1 VEFTRYHEVTGQ
13 SRPGGSTQKETMTA
27 VTVDDI
33 LSDFPLGFATLI
45 TRPAPERS
53 AVERFLIVDA
63 DDETSDAG
71 AAFVL
76 LIGVRGRSALPAL
89 RRLLK
94 NPPTVVAVKGNREEL
109 TEAEELLGAAGTGL
123 LLVDPAADWDRLL
136 SIAKDRIQ
144 PRSYQSEVL
153 TLLEEDLFAIA
164 QTTARLTSSHVVI
177 EDAAN
182 KVLAYS
188 TVSNDIDELRKA
200 SILARRGPRKYE
212 LLLKDLGAY
221 RELHRTRLPVR
232 VPARPQDGLRE
243 RVAITLFAGDRI
255 MGYIWLQETG
265 DGFTADVDYVLTGSA
280 ARASAE
286 LIRYRNQQSVHM
298 REDRIARILSGS
310 AEAAAT
316 ARSGKIPAER
326 PAALILIGMSPTDS
340 QADDA
345 ALKHGELAS
354 LASIHAAAYKASAVV
369 GQFKG
374 VTAVVI
380 PGLQSAA
387 AEPGLR
393 SMAESIIRD
402 ADKHLGISP
411 FAAVSP
417 VAPDLLTLHSVTPIT
432 EALLDCVG
440 TSGERSVATVADFEG
455 EILFRD
461 AVRSFLTSPFRHNS
475 LSALLRDDAELAETL
490 RVYFDVSLDVAE
502 CAKRMALHKN
512 TVYYRISKA
521 ARVTG
526 LDFGK
531 PRDAL
536 VAILHIQA
544 LDDTN
549 NGRQGRK

>member
-1 VEFTRYHEVTGQ
+1 
-13 SRPGGSTQKETMTA
+13 MTA

-33 LSDFPLGFATLI
+33 LSDLPLGFASLI
-45 TRPAPERS
+45 LRPANGS
-53 AVERFLIVDA
+53 TIERFLIADA
-63 DDETSDAG
+63 EDETSDG
-71 AAFVL
+71 DGAFVL

-89 RRLLK
+89 RRLLQH
-94 NPPTVVAVKGNREEL
+94 PPPVVAVKGSREEL
-109 TEAEELLGAAGTGL
+109 SEAEELLRGAGTGL
-123 LLVDPAADWDRLL
+123 LVVNPAADWDRLL

-144 PRSYQSEVL
+144 PPSYQSEVL

-221 RELHRTRLPVR
+221 RELHGTRLPVR

-265 DGFTADVDYVLTGSA
+265 DGFGPDVDHVLTGSA
-280 ARASAE
+280 ARTSAE

-298 REDRIARILSGS
+298 REDRIARILSGP
-310 AEAAAT
+310 AEAAAS
-316 ARSGKIPAER
+316 AHSEKIPAER
-326 PAALILIGMSPTDS
+326 PAALILIGISDAEA

-345 ALKHGELAS
+345 ALKHGELAN
-354 LASIHAAAYKASAVV
+354 LASIHAAAYKASAIV

-374 VTAVVI
+374 DTAVIV

-387 AEPGLR
+387 AESGLR
-393 SMAESIIRD
+393 GLAESIVRD
-402 ADKHLGISP
+402 ARKHLGINP
-411 FAAVSP
+411 FAAVGP
-417 VAPDLLTLHSVTPIT
+417 VVPDLLSIHSITRIT
-432 EALLDCVG
+432 EALLNCAG
-440 TSGERSVATVADFEG
+440 TSTQTPVAMVDDFEG
-455 EILFRD
+455 EILFRE
-461 AVRSFLTSPFRHNS
+461 AVQNFASSTFRHRS
-475 LSALLRDDAELAETL
+475 LSALLREDAELAETL
-490 RVYFDVSLDVAE
+490 RMYFESSLDVAE
-502 CAKRMALHKN
+502 CAQRMKLHKN

-521 ARVTG
+521 SRVTG
-526 LDFGK
+526 LDFGN
-531 PRDAL
+531 PRDSL
-536 VAILHIQA
+536 VALLHIHERAGKSTQ
-544 LDDTN
+544 
-549 NGRQGRK
+549 QSGRK

>member
-1 VEFTRYHEVTGQ
+1 
-13 SRPGGSTQKETMTA
+13 MTA

-33 LSDFPLGFATLI
+33 LSDLPLGFASLI
-45 TRPAPERS
+45 LRPANGS
-53 AVERFLIVDA
+53 AIERFLIADA
-63 DDETSDAG
+63 EDEMPDGAG
-71 AAFVL
+71 AFVL

-89 RRLLK
+89 RRLLQ
-94 NPPTVVAVKGNREEL
+94 NPPPVVAVKGSIEEL
-109 TEAEELLGAAGTGL
+109 SEAEELLRDAGTGL
-123 LLVDPAADWDRLL
+123 LLVNPAADWDRLL

-221 RELHRTRLPVR
+221 RELHGTRLPVR

-243 RVAITLFAGDRI
+243 RVAITLIAGDRI

-265 DGFTADVDYVLTGSA
+265 GGFGPDVDHVLKGSA
-280 ARASAE
+280 ARTSAE

-298 REDRIARILSGS
+298 REDRIARILSGP
-310 AEAAAT
+310 AEAAAS
-316 ARSGKIPAER
+316 AHSEKIPAER
-326 PAALILIGMSPTDS
+326 PAALILIGISDAEA

-345 ALKHGELAS
+345 ALKHGELAN
-354 LASIHAAAYKASAVV
+354 LASIHAAAYKASAIV

-374 VTAVVI
+374 DTAVIV
-380 PGLQSAA
+380 PGLQSSAA

-393 SMAESIIRD
+393 ALAESIVRD
-402 ADKHLGISP
+402 ARKHLGITP
-411 FAAVSP
+411 FAAVGP
-417 VAPDLLTLHSVTPIT
+417 VVSDLLSIHSVTRIA
-432 EALLDCVG
+432 EALLSCVARSAE
-440 TSGERSVATVADFEG
+440 TSVATVDDFEG
-455 EILFRD
+455 EILFRE
-461 AVRSFLTSPFRHNS
+461 AVQNFASSGFRHRS
-475 LSALLRDDAELAETL
+475 LSALLREDAELAETL
-490 RVYFDVSLDVAE
+490 RVYFESSLDVAE
-502 CAKRMALHKN
+502 CAQRMKLHKN

-521 ARVTG
+521 SRVTG
-526 LDFGK
+526 LDFGN
-531 PRDAL
+531 PRDSL
-536 VAILHIQA
+536 VALLHIQERA
-544 LDDTN
+544 ATSTEH
-549 NGRQGRK
+549 QGRK

>member
-1 VEFTRYHEVTGQ
+1 
-13 SRPGGSTQKETMTA
+13 MAA

-33 LSDFPLGFATLI
+33 LSDLPLGFGSLLL
-45 TRPAPERS
+45 RPAPDRT
-53 AVERFLIVDA
+53 VIERFLIVDA
-63 DDETSDAG
+63 DDDMSDAG

-76 LIGVRGRSALPAL
+76 LIGVRGRSAAPAL

-94 NPPTVVAVKGNREEL
+94 NPPPVIAVKGTREEL
-109 TEAEELLGAAGTGL
+109 ADAGELLGAAGTGL

-136 SIAKDRIQ
+136 SIAKDRLQ

-153 TLLEEDLFAIA
+153 TLLEEDLFAVA

-243 RVAITLFAGDRI
+243 RIAVTLFAGERI

-265 DGFTADVDYVLTGSA
+265 GGFGADVDYVLTGSA

-298 REDRIARILSGS
+298 REDRIARILSGP
-310 AEAAAT
+310 AEAAAS

-326 PAALILIGMSPTDS
+326 PAALILIGMSQADS
-340 QADDA
+340 QSDDA

-369 GQFKG
+369 GQFG
-374 VTAVVI
+374 GDTAVII

-393 SMAESIIRD
+393 SMAESIVRD
-402 ADKHLGISP
+402 AAMHLGIRP
-411 FAAVSP
+411 FAAVGP
-417 VAPDLLTLHSVTPIT
+417 VVPDLLALHSVTPIT
-432 EALLDCVG
+432 EALLDCAAR
-440 TSGERSVATVADFEG
+440 SGESSVATVADFEG
-455 EILFRD
+455 EILVRD
-461 AVRSFLTSPFRHNS
+461 AVRSFRSSVFRHRS
-475 LSALLRDDAELAETL
+475 LSALLRDDGELAETL
-490 RVYFDVSLDVAE
+490 RMYFDVSLDVAE

-521 ARVTG
+521 ARITG
-526 LDFGK
+526 LDFGN

-536 VAILHIQA
+536 VVLLHVQEWADIHRE
-544 LDDTN
+544 L
-549 NGRQGRK
+549 QGRK

>member
-1 VEFTRYHEVTGQ
+1 
-13 SRPGGSTQKETMTA
+13 MA
-27 VTVDDI
+27 AATVDDI
-33 LSDFPLGFATLI
+33 LSDLPLGFASLI
-45 TRPAPERS
+45 LRPSRADSPI
-53 AVERFLIVDA
+53 ERFLIVDS
-63 DDETSDAG
+63 DDETSDGG

-94 NPPTVVAVKGNREEL
+94 DPPLVIAVKGSPGEL
-109 TEAEELLGAAGTGL
+109 EEAEELLRAAGTGL

-136 SIAKDRIQ
+136 SIAKDRIT

-188 TVSNDIDELRKA
+188 TVTNDIDELRKA

-243 RVAITLFAGDRI
+243 RIAITLFAGDRI

-265 DGFTADVDYVLTGSA
+265 DGFGADVDYVLTGSA

-298 REDRIARILSGS
+298 RQDRIARILSGP
-310 AEAAAT
+310 AEAAAS
-316 ARSGKIPAER
+316 AHSEKIPADR
-326 PAALILIGMSPTDS
+326 PAALVLLGMSATDA

-345 ALKHGELAS
+345 ALKHGELAN
-354 LASIHAAAYKASAVV
+354 LASIHAAAYKQSAVV
-369 GQFKG
+369 GQFNG
-374 VTAVVI
+374 DTAVII
-380 PGLQSAA
+380 PALQSAN
-387 AEPGLR
+387 AEAGLR
-393 SMAESIIRD
+393 SLAEAIVRD
-402 ADKHLGISP
+402 AGKHLGISP
-411 FAAVSP
+411 FAAVGP
-417 VAPDLLTLHSVTPIT
+417 IAPDLLSIHSVTAKT
-432 EALLDCVG
+432 EALLGCMRRSG
-440 TSGERSVATVADFEG
+440 TAGVATVDDFEVD
-455 EILFRD
+455 ILFQE
-461 AVRSFLTSPFRHNS
+461 ALENFTASAFRHRS
-475 LSALLRDDAELAETL
+475 LWSLLRHDGELAETL
-490 RVYFDVSLDVAE
+490 RVYFEASLDVSE
-502 CAKRMALHKN
+502 CARRMKLHKN

-521 ARVTG
+521 SRVTG
-526 LDFGK
+526 LNFTD
-531 PRDAL
+531 PRHSL
-536 VAILHIQA
+536 VALLHIREWA
-544 LDDTN
+544 GKHKEHPGN
-549 NGRQGRK
+549 P

>member
-1 VEFTRYHEVTGQ
+1 
-13 SRPGGSTQKETMTA
+13 MTA
-27 VTVDDI
+27 VTVDHI
-33 LSDFPLGFATLI
+33 LSDLPLGFASLI
-45 TRPAPERS
+45 LRPLNGSPI
-53 AVERFLIVDA
+53 ERFLIADA
-63 DDETSDAG
+63 EDEMPDG
-71 AAFVL
+71 VGAFVL

-89 RRLLK
+89 RRLLQ
-94 NPPTVVAVKGNREEL
+94 NPPPVVAVKGTREEL
-109 TEAEELLGAAGTGL
+109 AEAEELLRDAGTGL
-123 LLVDPAADWDRLL
+123 LLVNPAADWDRLL

-221 RELHRTRLPVR
+221 RELHGTRLPVR

-265 DGFTADVDYVLTGSA
+265 DGFGPDVDHVLKGSA
-280 ARASAE
+280 ARTSTE

-298 REDRIARILSGS
+298 REDRIARILSGP
-310 AEAAAT
+310 AEAAAS
-316 ARSGKIPAER
+316 AHSEKIPAER
-326 PAALILIGMSPTDS
+326 PAALILIGISDAEA

-345 ALKHGELAS
+345 ALKHGELAN
-354 LASIHAAAYKASAVV
+354 LASIHAAAYKASAIV

-374 VTAVVI
+374 DTAVIV

-393 SMAESIIRD
+393 ALAESIVRD
-402 ADKHLGISP
+402 ARKHLGITP
-411 FAAVSP
+411 FAAVGP
-417 VAPDLLTLHSVTPIT
+417 VVPDLLSIHSIT
-432 EALLDCVG
+432 RIAEALLRCV
-440 TSGERSVATVADFEG
+440 SGATQTSVATVDDFEA
-455 EILFRD
+455 EILFQE
-461 AVRSFLTSPFRHNS
+461 AVQNFASSTFRHRT
-475 LSALLRDDAELAETL
+475 LSALLRDDPELAETL
-490 RVYFDVSLDVAE
+490 RTYFEASLDVAE
-502 CAKRMALHKN
+502 CAQRMKLHKN

-521 ARVTG
+521 SRVTG
-526 LDFGK
+526 LDFGN
-531 PRDAL
+531 PRDSL
-536 VAILHIQA
+536 VALLHIQEWA
-544 LDDTN
+544 
-549 NGRQGRK
+549 GISSQQSGRK

>member
-1 VEFTRYHEVTGQ
+1 
-13 SRPGGSTQKETMTA
+13 MAA

-33 LSDFPLGFATLI
+33 LSDLPLGFASLML
-45 TRPAPERS
+45 RPVPAD
-53 AVERFLIVDA
+53 AAIERFLIVDA
-63 DDETSDAG
+63 DDEAPDGS

-94 NPPTVVAVKGNREEL
+94 NTPLPVVAVKGTRAEL
-109 TEAEELLGAAGTGL
+109 SEAEELLSAAGTGL
-123 LLVDPAADWDRLL
+123 LVVDPGADWDRLL

-221 RELHRTRLPVR
+221 RELHQTRLPVR

-265 DGFTADVDYVLTGSA
+265 AGFGPDVDHVLKGSA
-280 ARASAE
+280 ARTAAE

-298 REDRIARILSGS
+298 REDRVARILSGT
-310 AEAAAT
+310 AEAAAS
-316 ARSGKIPAER
+316 AHSEKISADR
-326 PAALILIGMSPTDS
+326 PAALILIGMSDAEA

-345 ALKHGELAS
+345 ALKHGELAN
-354 LASIHAAAYKASAVV
+354 LAAIHAAAYKASAVV

-374 VTAVVI
+374 DTAVIV
-380 PGLQSAA
+380 PGLKSSTW
-387 AEPGLR
+387 EPGLKGL
-393 SMAESIIRD
+393 AESIVRD
-402 ADKHLGISP
+402 AGKHLGISP
-411 FAAVSP
+411 FAAVGP
-417 VAPDLLTLHSVTPIT
+417 VAPDLLSLHSITRIT
-432 EALLDCVG
+432 EALLGCVG
-440 TSGERSVATVADFEG
+440 RASRTSVATVDDFEG
-455 EILFRD
+455 EILVRE
-461 AVRSFLTSPFRHNS
+461 AVRNFSSSTFRHRS
-475 LSALLRDDAELAETL
+475 LSALLQQDAELAETL
-490 RVYFDVSLDVAE
+490 RVYFDASMDVAE
-502 CAKRMALHKN
+502 CAKQMKLHKN

-521 ARVTG
+521 SRVTG
-526 LDFGK
+526 LDFGN
-531 PRDAL
+531 PRDSL
-536 VAILHIQA
+536 VALLHTQEWTGTSPRTA
-544 LDDTN
+544 
-549 NGRQGRK
+549 GRK

>member
-1 VEFTRYHEVTGQ
+1 
-13 SRPGGSTQKETMTA
+13 MTS

-33 LSDFPLGFATLI
+33 LSDLPLGFASLI
-45 TRPAPERS
+45 LRPANGS
-53 AVERFLIVDA
+53 GIERFLIVDA
-63 DDETSDAG
+63 EDETCNGDG
-71 AAFVL
+71 AFVL

-89 RRLLK
+89 RRLRHSA
-94 NPPTVVAVKGNREEL
+94 PPVVAVKGTREDL
-109 TEAEELLGAAGTGL
+109 SEAEELLRDAGTGL
-123 LLVDPAADWDRLL
+123 LLVNPAADWDRLL

-265 DGFTADVDYVLTGSA
+265 DGFGPDVDHVLKGSA
-280 ARASAE
+280 ARTSAE

-298 REDRIARILSGS
+298 REDRIARILSGP
-310 AEAAAT
+310 AEASASAH
-316 ARSGKIPAER
+316 SEKIPADR
-326 PAALILIGMSPTDS
+326 PAALLLLGISDTDA

-345 ALKHGELAS
+345 ALKHGELAN
-354 LASIHAAAYKASAVV
+354 LASIHAAAFKASAVV

-374 VTAVVI
+374 DTAVII

-393 SMAESIIRD
+393 SLAEAIVRD
-402 ADKHLGISP
+402 ARKHLGINP
-411 FAAVSP
+411 FAAVGP
-417 VAPDLLTLHSVTPIT
+417 VVPDLLSIHSITRIT
-432 EALLDCVG
+432 EALLSCVG
-440 TSGERSVATVADFEG
+440 RSSGPSVATVDDFEG
-455 EILFRD
+455 EILFRE
-461 AVRSFLTSPFRHNS
+461 AVQAFTSSTFRHRSFSD
-475 LSALLRDDAELAETL
+475 LLREDAELAETL
-490 RVYFDVSLDVAE
+490 RVYFDASLDVAV
-502 CAKRMALHKN
+502 CAQRMKLHKN

-521 ARVTG
+521 SRVTG
-526 LDFGK
+526 LDFGN
-531 PRDAL
+531 PRDSFVAL
-536 VAILHIQA
+536 LHIQEWA
-544 LDDTN
+544 ATSK
-549 NGRQGRK
+549 QQAGRK

>member
-1 VEFTRYHEVTGQ
+1 
-13 SRPGGSTQKETMTA
+13 MAA

-45 TRPAPERS
+45 LRPAPERS

-94 NPPTVVAVKGNREEL
+94 NPPPVVAVKGKRDEL
-109 TEAEELLGAAGTGL
+109 SDAEELLRAAGTGL

-298 REDRIARILSGS
+298 REDRIARILSGA
-310 AEAAAT
+310 AEAAAS
-316 ARSGKIPAER
+316 ARSAKIPAER
-326 PAALILIGMSPTDS
+326 PAALILIGMSLADT

-369 GQFKG
+369 GQYKG
-374 VTAVVI
+374 DTAVIV
-380 PGLQSAA
+380 PWSGSPRRRNRAP
-387 AEPGLR
+387 EPGRIHRPGRHQAPRHQPLR
-393 SMAESIIRD
+393 CRRPRGTGSVDSPLGHPDHRGAAGMCRGLHCHHRSHGGRLRARNPLPRRRPESSR
-402 ADKHLGISP
+402 P
-411 FAAVSP
+411 P
-417 VAPDLLTLHSVTPIT
+417 
-432 EALLDCVG
+432 
-440 TSGERSVATVADFEG
+440 RSATGA
-455 EILFRD
+455 
-461 AVRSFLTSPFRHNS
+461 
-475 LSALLRDDAELAETL
+475 
-490 RVYFDVSLDVAE
+490 
-502 CAKRMALHKN
+502 
-512 TVYYRISKA
+512 
-521 ARVTG
+521 
-526 LDFGK
+526 
-531 PRDAL
+531 
-536 VAILHIQA
+536 
-544 LDDTN
+544 
-549 NGRQGRK
+549 

>member
-1 VEFTRYHEVTGQ
+1 
-13 SRPGGSTQKETMTA
+13 MAA

-33 LSDFPLGFATLI
+33 LSDLPLGFASLI
-45 TRPAPERS
+45 LRPAPAASAIERI
-53 AVERFLIVDA
+53 LILDA
-63 DDETSDAG
+63 DDETSDG
-71 AAFVL
+71 GTAFVL
-76 LIGVRGRSALPAL
+76 VIGVRGRSALPAL
-89 RRLLK
+89 RRLVK
-94 NPPTVVAVKGNREEL
+94 NPPTVVAVKGKREEL
-109 TEAEELLGAAGTGL
+109 AEAEELLRDAGTGL
-123 LLVDPAADWDRLL
+123 LLVDPDADWDRLL

-265 DGFTADVDYVLTGSA
+265 AGFGADVDYVLNGSA

-298 REDRIARILSGS
+298 REDRIARILSGP
-310 AEAAAT
+310 AEAAAS
-316 ARSGKIPAER
+316 AHSGKIPAGR
-326 PAALILIGMSPTDS
+326 PAALILIGIPDAEA

-345 ALKHGELAS
+345 ALKHGELAN
-354 LASIHAAAYKASAVV
+354 LASIHAAAFKASAVV

-374 VTAVVI
+374 DTAVIV
-380 PGLQSAA
+380 PGLQSTA

-393 SMAESIIRD
+393 SLAESIVRD
-402 ADKHLGISP
+402 AGKHLGISP
-411 FAAVSP
+411 FAAVGP
-417 VAPDLLTLHSVTPIT
+417 VVPDLLSIHSTTGIT
-432 EALLDCVG
+432 GALLRCVA
-440 TSGERSVATVADFEG
+440 TSPDRAVATVDDFEA
-455 EILFRD
+455 EILFRE
-461 AVRSFLTSPFRHNS
+461 AVQNFASSTFRHRS
-475 LSALLRDDAELAETL
+475 LSALLRQDGELAETL
-490 RVYFDVSLDVAE
+490 HAYFEAGLDVAE
-502 CAKRMALHKN
+502 CAARLKLHKN

-521 ARVTG
+521 SRLAG
-526 LDFGK
+526 LDFGN

-536 VAILHIQA
+536 VALLHLQEWA
-544 LDDTN
+544 GAHKDPL
-549 NGRQGRK
+549 GRK

>member
-1 VEFTRYHEVTGQ
+1 
-13 SRPGGSTQKETMTA
+13 MAA

-33 LSDFPLGFATLI
+33 LSDLPLGFASLI
-45 TRPAPERS
+45 LRPAPAVS
-53 AVERFLIVDA
+53 AIERFLILDA
-63 DDETSDAG
+63 EDETPDAG

-89 RRLLK
+89 RRLVK
-94 NPPTVVAVKGNREEL
+94 NPPPVVAVKGRREEL
-109 TEAEELLGAAGTGL
+109 AEAEELLRDAGTGL

-188 TVSNDIDELRKA
+188 TVTNDIDELRKA
-200 SILARRGPRKYE
+200 SILTRRGPRKYE

-265 DGFTADVDYVLTGSA
+265 AGFGADVEYVLNGSA

-298 REDRIARILSGS
+298 REDRIARILSGA
-310 AEAAAT
+310 AEAAAS
-316 ARSGKIPAER
+316 AHSEKISADR
-326 PAALILIGMSPTDS
+326 PAALILLGIPAAAA

-345 ALKHGELAS
+345 ALKHGELAN

-374 VTAVVI
+374 DTAVIV
-380 PGLQSAA
+380 PGLQSTE

-393 SMAESIIRD
+393 SLAESIVRD
-402 ADKHLGISP
+402 AGKHLGISP
-411 FAAVSP
+411 FAAVGP
-417 VAPDLLTLHSVTPIT
+417 VVPDLLSLHSTTGIT
-432 EALLDCVG
+432 EALLRCAG
-440 TSGERSVATVADFEG
+440 TSPDTAVATVDDFEA
-455 EILFRD
+455 EILFRE
-461 AVRSFLTSPFRHNS
+461 AVHNFTSSPFRHRS
-475 LSALLRDDAELAETL
+475 LSTLLRQDGELAETL
-490 RVYFDVSLDVAE
+490 HAFFDAGLDVTG
-502 CAKRMALHKN
+502 CAGRMKLHKN

-521 ARVTG
+521 SRLTG
-526 LDFGK
+526 LDFGN

-536 VAILHIQA
+536 VALLHIQEWA
-544 LDDTN
+544 GTN
-549 NGRQGRK
+549 KERLGRK

>member
-1 VEFTRYHEVTGQ
+1 MTGQ
-13 SRPGGSTQKETMTA
+13 SRPAGSTQKEAMAA

-45 TRPAPERS
+45 LRPASGRS
-53 AVERFLIVDA
+53 AVEKFLIVDA
-63 DDETSDAG
+63 EDEVSDAG
-71 AAFVL
+71 SAFVL
-76 LIGVRGRSALPAL
+76 LMGVRGRSALPAL

-94 NPPTVVAVKGNREEL
+94 NPPPVVAVKGTRGEL
-109 TEAEELLGAAGTGL
+109 IEAEELLGAAGTGL

-136 SIAKDRIQ
+136 SIAKDRMQ

-212 LLLKDLGAY
+212 MLLKDLGAY

-265 DGFTADVDYVLTGSA
+265 DGFRPDVGYVLTGSA

-298 REDRIARILSGS
+298 REDRIARILSGA

-326 PAALILIGMSPTDS
+326 PAALILMGMSPADTD
-340 QADDA
+340 ADDA

-354 LASIHAAAYKASAVV
+354 LASIHAAAYKPSAIV

-374 VTAVVI
+374 DTAVII
-380 PGLQSAA
+380 PGLLSTM
-387 AEPGLR
+387 AEQGLR
-393 SMAESIIRD
+393 SLAESIVRD
-402 ADKHLGISP
+402 AAKHLGIKP
-411 FAAVSP
+411 FAAVGP
-417 VAPDLLTLHSVTPIT
+417 VAQDLLTLHLVTPLT
-432 EALLDCVG
+432 EALLECVG
-440 TSGERSVATVADFEG
+440 TSPDSSVATVGDFEA

-461 AVRSFLTSPFRHNS
+461 AVQRFTASTFRHRS
-475 LSALLRDDAELAETL
+475 ISALLRDDVELAETL
-490 RVYFDVSLDVAE
+490 RVYFNSSLDVAE

-521 ARVTG
+521 ARITG
-526 LDFGK
+526 LDFGN

-536 VAILHIQA
+536 VALLH
-544 LDDTN
+544 
-549 NGRQGRK
+549 GRK

>member
-1 VEFTRYHEVTGQ
+1 
-13 SRPGGSTQKETMTA
+13 MAA

-33 LSDFPLGFATLI
+33 LSDLPLGFASLI
-45 TRPAPERS
+45 LRPGPAG
-53 AVERFLIVDA
+53 AAIERFLILDA
-63 DDETSDAG
+63 DDETADAG
-71 AAFVL
+71 GAFVL

-89 RRLLK
+89 RRLLR
-94 NPPTVVAVKGNREEL
+94 NPPPVVAVKGSREDL
-109 TEAEELLGAAGTGL
+109 AEAEELLHAAGTGL
-123 LLVDPAADWDRLL
+123 LLVDPGADWDRLL

-144 PRSYQSEVL
+144 PPSYQSEVL

-243 RVAITLFAGDRI
+243 RVAITLFAGERI

-265 DGFTADVDYVLTGSA
+265 DGFGPDVDYVLTGSA
-280 ARASAE
+280 ARVSAE

-298 REDRIARILSGS
+298 REDRIVRILSGP
-310 AEAAAT
+310 AEAAAS
-316 ARSGKIPAER
+316 AHSEKIPAEH
-326 PAALILIGMSPTDS
+326 PAALILIGMSDAQS

-345 ALKHGELAS
+345 ALKHGELAN

-369 GQFKG
+369 GQFNG
-374 VTAVVI
+374 DTAVIV

-387 AEPGLR
+387 VEPGLR
-393 SMAESIIRD
+393 TLAEAIVRD
-402 ADKHLGISP
+402 ARKHLGISP
-411 FAAVSP
+411 FAAISP
-417 VAPDLLTLHSVTPIT
+417 VVPNLLTIHSATRIT
-432 EALLDCVG
+432 EALLACVA
-440 TSGERSVATVADFEG
+440 TSPDAAVATVDDFEG
-455 EILFRD
+455 EILFRE
-461 AVRSFLTSPFRHNS
+461 AVTNFTSSPFRHRS
-475 LSALLRDDAELAETL
+475 LAALLQGDAELAETL
-490 RVYFDVSLDVAE
+490 RVYFEASFDVAE
-502 CAKRMALHKN
+502 CARRLALHKN
-512 TVYYRISKA
+512 TVYYRVSKA
-521 ARVTG
+521 ARSTG
-526 LDFGK
+526 LDFGN

-536 VAILHIQA
+536 VAMLHLQEWA
-544 LDDTN
+544 AAHND
-549 NGRQGRK
+549 RSGRK

>member
-1 VEFTRYHEVTGQ
+1 
-13 SRPGGSTQKETMTA
+13 MTS

-33 LSDFPLGFATLI
+33 LSDLPLGFASLVL
-45 TRPAPERS
+45 RPAQGS
-53 AVERFLIVDA
+53 AIERFLIVDGE
-63 DDETSDAG
+63 DETCNGDG
-71 AAFVL
+71 AFVL

-89 RRLLK
+89 RRLRLSA
-94 NPPTVVAVKGNREEL
+94 PPVVAVKGSLEEL
-109 TEAEELLGAAGTGL
+109 SEAEELLRDAGTGL
-123 LLVDPAADWDRLL
+123 LLVNPAADWDRLL

-265 DGFTADVDYVLTGSA
+265 EGFGPDVDHVLKGSA
-280 ARASAE
+280 ARTSAE

-298 REDRIARILSGS
+298 REDRVTRILSGP
-310 AEAAAT
+310 AEAAAS
-316 ARSGKIPAER
+316 AHSEKIPAGR
-326 PAALILIGMSPTDS
+326 PAALILLGISDAEPP
-340 QADDA
+340 ADDA
-345 ALKHGELAS
+345 ALKHGELAN
-354 LASIHAAAYKASAVV
+354 LASIHAAAYKASAIV

-374 VTAVVI
+374 DTAVIV
-380 PGLQSAA
+380 PGLQSNAS
-387 AEPGLR
+387 EPGIKGL
-393 SMAESIIRD
+393 AESIVRD
-402 ADKHLGISP
+402 ARKHLGISP
-411 FAAVSP
+411 FAAVGP
-417 VAPDLLTLHSVTPIT
+417 VVPDLLSIHSITRIT
-432 EALLDCVG
+432 EALLDCAG
-440 TSGERSVATVADFEG
+440 RSSQKTVATVDDFEG
-455 EILFRD
+455 EILFRE
-461 AVRSFLTSPFRHNS
+461 AARNFSSSTFRHRS
-475 LSALLRDDAELAETL
+475 LSALLQDDAELAETL
-490 RVYFDVSLDVAE
+490 RVYFESSLDVSA
-502 CAKRMALHKN
+502 CAQQMKLHKN

-521 ARVTG
+521 SRVTG
-526 LDFGK
+526 LDFGN
-531 PRDAL
+531 PRDSL
-536 VAILHIQA
+536 VALLHIQEWA
-544 LDDTN
+544 GTSK
-549 NGRQGRK
+549 QTSGRK